1 MLLTGSYD
9 PLIVTLSIVIAI
21 AASYAAL
28 DLAGRVT
35 ANRGGP
41 FAAWLA
47 GGSIAM
53 GIGIWSMHFTAMLAF
68 RLPVPVGHYWPTTL
82 LSFVVAVLAATLA
95 LSVVSRKQMTGA
107 RAVTSGV
114 SMGCGIAGLHY
125 MNMTAMRMA
134 AETRFHPLLVAL
146 SVAFAIA
153 FSYPALRFSFYF
165 RDPTRLVWRKV
176 GSALVMAAAICA
188 MHYTG
193 MAAASFTASGVPPN
207 SSHSVTVT
215 SLGTIGLITVTL
227 LVLGFAILSS
237 YIDRRFHTQAV
248 ELALAQARMEFADI
262 GRAASLGELAAS
274 IAHEINQPLGAIAN
288 SASACLRW
296 LAAQPPNLDEARE
309 AASNAVRESNRAS
322 EVITRIRALL
332 KKEALASDRVD
343 LNEVIRE
350 VLSLT
355 SNEIAQERIA
365 VRADLAASLPF
376 VLGDRVQLKQLVLN
390 LVTNAIE
397 AMTSVQNR
405 PRELRIQ
412 SAMDSDAI
420 EVSVQDTGTGL
431 DREQLDRMFQ
441 PFFTTKQAGI
451 GMGLSISRSIVEA
464 HGGRLWAVSLDSHG
478 AVFHFTL
485 PKAHGVT

>member
-1 MLLTGSYD
+1 
-9 PLIVTLSIVIAI
+9 
-21 AASYAAL
+21 
-28 DLAGRVT
+28 
-35 ANRGGP
+35 
-41 FAAWLA
+41 
-47 GGSIAM
+47 
-53 GIGIWSMHFTAMLAF
+53 
-68 RLPVPVGHYWPTTL
+68 
-82 LSFVVAVLAATLA
+82 
-95 LSVVSRKQMTGA
+95 
-107 RAVTSGV
+107 
-114 SMGCGIAGLHY
+114 
-125 MNMTAMRMA
+125 
-134 AETRFHPLLVAL
+134 
-146 SVAFAIA
+146 
-153 FSYPALRFSFYF
+153 
-165 RDPTRLVWRKV
+165 
-176 GSALVMAAAICA
+176 
-188 MHYTG
+188 
-193 MAAASFTASGVPPN
+193 
-207 SSHSVTVT
+207 
-215 SLGTIGLITVTL
+215 
-227 LVLGFAILSS
+227 
-237 YIDRRFHTQAV
+237 
-248 ELALAQARMEFADI
+248 MEFAHI

-309 AASNAVRESNRAS
+309 AAAHSVRESNRAS